1 MRIFILLAILL
12 LPSPAFGQSFE
23 GSYRAVFFNL
33 FSGQK
38 MIVAEFAVKTDNSLS
53 GKIKIDDSVKTFS
66 GAVDKKGKFEAIIE
80 QSGNYTYK
88 LKGKFDKD
96 NKISLVQRNQIGSG
110 LNKSVSESAIEGSFS
125 KVKVALAEPIAATPT
140 EPKAELID
148 NGKNW
153 LKIAHSE
160 PMFGTHWTGFIAA
173 VSFGNSTKTPAGSES
188 EKINGNGGEASDYFV
203 VEVKSETDGQQALR
217 IIVPH
222 YAPGKKVWLQ
232 KELRTASYR
241 EVRGEQRNSFLAGA
255 TFQTDSRYAG
265 GKFEIVS
272 ETETQIIFKLT
283 NLKIKK
289 LGKEDFVTLD
299 GFIYADK

>member
-173 VSFGNSTKTPAGSES
+173 VSFGNSKITPVGSES
-188 EKINGNGGEASDYFV
+188 KKITETSEASDYFV
-203 VEVKSETDGQQALR
+203 VQVKSKIEGQQTLR
-217 IIVPH
+217 INVPL
-222 YAPGKKVWLQ
+222 YAPGKKIWRQ
-232 KELRTASYR
+232 NELRTASYR
-241 EVRGEQRNSFLAGA
+241 EVRGEQRNSFLAGG
-255 TFQTDSRYAG
+255 TFLTDLRYTD
-265 GKFEIVS
+265 GKLEIVS
-272 ETETQIIFKLT
+272 ETDTQIVFKLT
-283 NLKIKK
+283 DFKIKK
-289 LGKEDFVTLD
+289 LIKEEFVTLD